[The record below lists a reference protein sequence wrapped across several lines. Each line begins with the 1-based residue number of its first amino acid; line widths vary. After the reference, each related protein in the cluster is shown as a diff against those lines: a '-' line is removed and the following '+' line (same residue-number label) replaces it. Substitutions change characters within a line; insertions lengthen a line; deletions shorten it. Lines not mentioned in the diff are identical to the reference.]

1 MSTFKLPLA
10 TDFTTKINNK
20 NTHLIT
26 LKNRTGMQIA
36 LTDYGAR
43 LVSVL
48 VPNKN
53 GELID
58 VVLGYNSIQG
68 YLQAQEQYQGASVG
82 RFCNRIADGKFEL
95 NGTPY
100 SLAQNNNGNSLHGG
114 VEGFHRKIWDRQVSF
129 NKQVDFYYVSPD
141 GEEGFPGELN
151 TTVSYELTNNNE
163 IIIRFRAR
171 TDKTTVIN
179 LTNHAY
185 FNLEG
190 EGQGDT
196 LSHEIC
202 IHSEEYLPINN
213 NQIPT
218 GEIAFVEGT
227 VFDFRSPKMLGRDIG
242 KEEEQLMFASGY
254 DHTFVNNKPIS
265 QPIAS
270 AYAQSSGI
278 ELEVY
283 TTEPGIH
290 LYSGNFMADDEGKSG
305 QKYMRYGGFCFEA
318 QHYPDS
324 PNQPKFPS
332 VILNPGEEFNSEIRF
347 KFNIKKEA

>member
-1 MSTFKLPLA
+1 MSTYKLPLA
-10 TDFTTKINNK
+10 TNFTTKIDNK

-48 VPNKN
+48 VPNN
-53 GELID
+53 RGELID
-58 VVLGYNSIQG
+58 VVLGYDSING
-68 YLQAQEQYQGASVG
+68 YIEAQEQYQGATVG
-82 RFCNRIADGKFEL
+82 RFCNRIAAGKFTLAGE
-95 NGTPY
+95 NY
-100 SLAQNNNGNSLHGG
+100 ELAQNNNGNSLHGG
-114 VEGFHRKIWDRQVSF
+114 IEGFHRKIWDRQVSF

-171 TDKTTVIN
+171 TTKTTVIN

-190 EGQGDT
+190 EGHGDS
-196 LSHEIC
+196 LGHEIC
-202 IHSEEYLPINN
+202 IHSDEYLPINEK
-213 NQIPT
+213 QIPT
-218 GEIAFVEGT
+218 GEIAPVAGT
-227 VFDFRSPKMLGRDIG
+227 VFDFRTPKMLGLDIG
-242 KEEEQLMFASGY
+242 AAEEQLIFASGY
-254 DHTFVNNKPIS
+254 DHTFVNNQPIS
-265 QPIAS
+265 QAIAS
-270 AYAQSSGI
+270 AYSKTSGI

-283 TTEPGIH
+283 TSEPGIH
-290 LYSGNFMADDEGKSG
+290 LYSGNFMADDKGKSG
-305 QKYMRYGGFCFEA
+305 NKYLRYGGFCFEA

-324 PNQPKFPS
+324 PNQPHFPS
-332 VILNPGEEFNSEIRF
+332 VILQPGEEFNSEIRF
-347 KFNIKKEA
+347 KFNLKKEA